1 MNRDG
6 FLADVQAL
14 YNGRYTP
21 IQARVLAPWLLAFER
36 AGGNY
41 SALFD
46 CLTESYSTTFGK
58 LPDKAIMV
66 QAKKLLDERRYA
78 EYDPNALPPP
88 PQRPDFQNLTAEEQ
102 AIADEAITGMV
113 EFFASR
119 GKTLRLS
126 IDDGVSKPKEWNL
139 ETHQGVSK

>member
-1 MNRDG
+1 MNAKT

-14 YNGRYTP
+14 YQGTFTP
-21 IQARVLAPWLLAFER
+21 IQARVLAPWLSSFER
-36 AGGNY
+36 AGGNFA
-41 SALFD
+41 ALFD
-46 CLTESYSTTFGK
+46 CLTEVYSTTFGK

-66 QAKKLLDERRYA
+66 QAKKLLDERVYA

-88 PQRPDFQNLTAEEQ
+88 PQRPDFQTLTAEEQ
-102 AIADEAITGMV
+102 AIADQAITGMV

-126 IDDGVSKPKEWNL
+126 IDDGVNKPKEWKL
-139 ETHQGVSK
+139 ETHQGGAK